1 MSNPLK
7 MYDFHLRHKV
17 DGTNVTFSNLAVSKP
32 ELANHIP
39 DLDTDS
45 ENIEREVI
53 FNSFLRKLSD
63 DLNVEVL
70 KNKKRDKLIKKNRYF
85 DAEKKEMIASE
96 IETDYSNKVIYGVLH
111 GGKVADNS
119 TLERLTEAADNQ
131 GTEYEYDHLNG
142 DRIYDNFFFML
153 HLSFRCNVA
162 RLFVLSPKNS
172 TKTDSIFKE
181 YLANNLFKEGIN
193 FQKTKASDYIPHE
206 FRDEVLRR
214 VHVSNILISKTD
226 TIISESDNQ
235 EYKVEVKLTPKS
247 PDLFTNV
254 KEKIDY
260 FRKTKVHIEEHSAG
274 DEDGSIRFSIFDPET
289 NQTNLISISS
299 ADNFIPRI
307 LYDDDEIMDENRNL
321 DLVKIKAI
329 CLEFL
334 KYNEDDQLI

>member
-7 MYDFHLRHKV
+7 MYDFHLRHKE
-17 DGTNVTFSNLAVSKP
+17 DGTNVNFSNLAVSKP
-32 ELANHIP
+32 ELAIHIP
-39 DLDTDS
+39 DLETDS

-53 FNSFLRKLSD
+53 FNSFLRKLSE
-63 DLNVEVL
+63 DLNIEVL
-70 KNKKRDKLIKKNRYF
+70 KNKKKDKLIKKNRYF
-85 DAEKKEMIASE
+85 NIEVEEMIASE
-96 IETDYSNKVIYGVLH
+96 IETDYNNKVIYGVLH

-119 TLERLTEAADNQ
+119 TLERLTKADADQ
-131 GTEYEYDHLNG
+131 ETEYEYDHLNG

-162 RLFVLSPKNS
+162 RLFILSPKNS

-181 YLANNLFKEGIN
+181 YLTNNLFKEGIN
-193 FQKTKASDYIPHE
+193 FQKTKASDYIPQE

-214 VHVSNILISKTD
+214 VHVNNILISKTD
-226 TIISESDNQ
+226 TIVSESDNQ
-235 EYKVEVKLTPKS
+235 EYEVEVRLTPKS

-260 FRKTKVHIEEHSAG
+260 FRKTKVNIEEHSAD
-274 DEDGSIRFSIFDPET
+274 DEDGSVRFSIIDPET
-289 NQTNLISISS
+289 NQTKIVSISS

-307 LYDDDEIMDENRNL
+307 LYDDNEIMDENRHL
-321 DLVKIKAI
+321 DLAKIKAI

-334 KYNEDDQLI
+334 NYNEDNQLI